1 MIQFRDKLSTQLQMI
16 KKAQSQ
22 QDQSEKPLDED
33 WVLVQP
39 DSKAGKSQQQ
49 PQQGQEKL

>member
-1 MIQFRDKLSTQLQMI
+1 MI

-22 QDQSEKPLDED
+22 QDQTEKPLDED

-39 DSKAGKSQQQ
+39 DSKGKPQQQ
-49 PQQGQEKL
+49 PQGQEKL